1 MWNIINIIKDNNRV
15 CLKTFWNN
23 VKYYWYIKYR
33 ICLKTFWNIDDI
45 MYNMDSFD
53 MEALNRQFFESAAFS
68 EFQAGV
74 VLEPVGGGD
83 SSPTH
88 HDQENTVST

>member
-1 MWNIINIIKDNNRV
+1 
-15 CLKTFWNN
+15 
-23 VKYYWYIKYR
+23 
-33 ICLKTFWNIDDI
+33 